1 MTTVRAA
8 GILARPL
15 SVSSVAS
22 MHQGAMGWGKPG
34 LAWIPLVVLA
44 AWYLWEVAGPDRL
57 PQNLDLMLQYVP
69 NAAHIARGLSQW
81 HIPLWNPWQGGGMPF
96 AADPGTGAWYVPNW
110 PLLAGLNLWSA
121 VRISIWSHLAIAV
134 AGTWFCLRHGVR
146 VGPVAAMAG
155 TATFTLTPWLP
166 GLAGMPVVLTSLAWM
181 PWVVFAGLQ
190 LATLSRPSA
199 PLIGLLATS
208 TALQLASGWPAGAYL
223 SWLTIGGA
231 VLLGHG
237 RANDRLTHRLR
248 RIVPGFAA
256 TGLLAT
262 AMSAVVL
269 LPGAEFVAETTYVS
283 TRPLE
288 RLATDGYLTL
298 LSWLRPSSGVGAV
311 EGGQVSVGIVALCL
325 AMIAPAILW
334 RTSHRDRLIIWGGL
348 AVVSILLSWGTRT
361 PLFGLLYTWLPGFR
375 ILYLPAR
382 LGIMGAFALSVLA
395 ASVVDALDQPPSAGR
410 DQPSPPPLIYTR
422 FATTCGLLAVLP
434 VMMILQFWHSEG
446 YDNFRRL
453 LTNLWRI
460 TGTPFLSVGQEV
472 HALGFGLVV
481 LAILTWN
488 QRRHLPQAGVLLA
501 IAVIADLGSLRLM
514 THTEPFNP
522 DAWYAPAYA
531 TARTLSP
538 RIGHDRYLGLVWHD
552 DDLPRHFLGDFP
564 DSTRTGQLPPNLGLL
579 TATRDAQG
587 YNPLILRTAAT
598 AFAKVGNDDDH
609 WLWAN
614 RFDPAGLMPLAV
626 RAIVMSGQ
634 RSATGPRA
642 SLPASTSGG
651 VGVGY
656 QHNAPSSNPPEAT
669 RDWRVTT
676 VDLGQAT
683 ADCCSEVPI
692 WTATGNPVLTG
703 HLEAITFLGEGT
715 GVAQGQTAAE
725 IRLTGPD
732 GTTATYPLRAGIETA
747 EWAWDRPDVRSVV
760 KHGQAPV
767 ALVTRMVSAVGG
779 RFDTFEYRS
788 TIPVSLPGGIASAT
802 LRSTIP
808 GVRVYLTHLA
818 MHPPADR
825 EIWVREAW
833 ASDASV
839 NQAGLGSGA
848 WASDASIN
856 QAGLGSAA
864 WASEASVNQAGLGS
878 AAWASEASVNQAG
891 SGSAAWGMIAVSPS
905 RPPASGDDPPWPAS
919 RLRVVPPE
927 AGTATWVTDDPERL
941 VISATLVANATIVVA
956 DSAYPGWRVSIDG
969 TPGAGGFSHSAYSKA
984 SINQAGLGS
993 EAWGKEQGIR
1003 SPDVLFGRLVPV
1015 PAGDHLIEMTFNPPS
1030 TRLGLIVSSVGVM
1043 VAAFLIA
1050 IRPSPMRRV

>member
-22 MHQGAMGWGKPG
+22 IHQGAMGWGKPG

-121 VRISIWSHLAIAV
+121 VRISIWSHLAIAI

-199 PLIGLLATS
+199 RLIGLLATS

-223 SWLTIGGA
+223 SWLTIGSA

-248 RIVPGFAA
+248 RIIPGFAA

-269 LPGAEFVAETTYVS
+269 VPGAEFVAETTYIS

-382 LGIMGAFALSVLA
+382 LGIIGAFALSALA

-410 DQPSPPPLIYTR
+410 DQPSLPPLIYTR
-422 FATTCGLLAVLP
+422 FAITCGLLAVLP

-472 HALGFGLVV
+472 HAFGFGLVV

-501 IAVIADLGSLRLM
+501 IAVMADLGSLRLM
-514 THTEPFNP
+514 THTVSFNP

-564 DSTRTGQLPPNLGLL
+564 DSARTGQLPPNLGLL
-579 TATRDAQG
+579 TTTRDAQG

-614 RFDPAGLMPLAV
+614 RFDPAGLIPLAV
-626 RAIVMSGQ
+626 RAIVMSGTQ
-634 RSATGPRA
+634 SASGPLA

-656 QHNAPSSNPPEAT
+656 QDNAPSSNPPEAT

-760 KHGQAPV
+760 KHGQATV

-779 RFDTFEYRS
+779 RFDTFEYRA

-808 GVRVYLTHLA
+808 GVRVHLTHLA
-818 MHPPADR
+818 MHPPAGR
-825 EIWVREAW
+825 EIWVRE
-833 ASDASV
+833 
-839 NQAGLGSGA
+839 
-848 WASDASIN
+848 
-856 QAGLGSAA
+856 
-864 WASEASVNQAGLGS
+864 
-878 AAWASEASVNQAG
+878 AWASEASVNQAG
-891 SGSAAWGMIAVSPS
+891 SGSAAWGMSAISPA
-905 RPPASGDDPPWPAS
+905 RPPATGDDSPWPAS
-919 RLRVVPPE
+919 RLRVVPPD
-927 AGTATWVTDDPERL
+927 AGTANWVTDDPEHL
-941 VISATLVANATIVVA
+941 VISATLAANATIVVA

-969 TPGAGGFSHSAYSKA
+969 TPGAGGFSRSAYSKA

-993 EAWGKEQGIR
+993 EAWGKEQGNR
-1003 SPDVLFGRLVPV
+1003 SPDVPFGRLIPV

-1030 TRLGLIVSSVGVM
+1030 TRLGLTVSGVGVM

-1050 IRPSPMRRV
+1050 IRPSPTRRV

>member
-1 MTTVRAA
+1 MTTVQSA
-8 GILARPL
+8 GIFARPL
-15 SVSSVAS
+15 SLSVA
-22 MHQGAMGWGKPG
+22 PG

-121 VRISIWSHLAIAV
+121 VRISIWSHLAIAI
-134 AGTWFCLRHGVR
+134 AGTWFCLRHSVR

-190 LATLSRPSA
+190 LATQSRPSA
-199 PLIGLLATS
+199 RLIGLLATS

-248 RIVPGFAA
+248 RVIPGFAA

-382 LGIMGAFALSVLA
+382 LGIIGAFALSALA

-410 DQPSPPPLIYTR
+410 DQPSLPPLIYTR
-422 FATTCGLLAVLP
+422 FAITCGLLAVLP
-434 VMMILQFWHSEG
+434 VMMTLQFWHSEG

-472 HALGFGLVV
+472 HAFGFGLVV

-501 IAVIADLGSLRLM
+501 IVVMADLGSLRLM
-514 THTEPFNP
+514 TQSVSFDP

-564 DSTRTGQLPPNLGLL
+564 DSARTGQLPPNLGLL

-614 RFDPAGLMPLAV
+614 RFDPAGLIPLAV

-634 RSATGPRA
+634 RSASGPRA
-642 SLPASTSGG
+642 SLPASTSGEA
-651 VGVGY
+651 GVGY
-656 QHNAPSSNPPEAT
+656 ENNAPSSNPPQAT

-692 WTATGNPVLTG
+692 WTATGSPVLTG

-747 EWAWDRPDVRSVV
+747 EWARDRPDVRTVV

-779 RFDTFEYRS
+779 RFDTFEYRA
-788 TIPVSLPGGIASAT
+788 TIPVSLPGGITNAT

-808 GVRVYLTHLA
+808 GVRVHLTHLA

-825 EIWVREAW
+825 EMWVREAW
-833 ASDASV
+833 ASE
-839 NQAGLGSGA
+839 
-848 WASDASIN
+848 ASIN

-864 WASEASVNQAGLGS
+864 W
-878 AAWASEASVNQAG
+878 
-891 SGSAAWGMIAVSPS
+891 GMSAVSPA
-905 RPPASGDDPPWPAS
+905 RPPATGDDSPWPAS
-919 RLRVVPPE
+919 RLRVVPPD
-927 AGTATWVTDDPERL
+927 AGTANWVTDDPERL
-941 VISATLVANATIVVA
+941 VISASLAANATIVIA

-969 TPGAGGFSHSAYSKA
+969 TPGAGGFSRSAY
-984 SINQAGLGS
+984 
-993 EAWGKEQGIR
+993 EEQGNR
-1003 SPDVLFGRLVPV
+1003 SPDVPFGRLIPV
-1015 PAGDHLIEMTFNPPS
+1015 PSGDHLIEMTFNPPS
-1030 TRLGLIVSSVGVM
+1030 TRLGLTVSGVGVM

-1050 IRPSPMRRV
+1050 IRPSPIRRV

>member
-22 MHQGAMGWGKPG
+22 IHQGAMGWGKPG
-34 LAWIPLVVLA
+34 LAWIPLVVLG

-121 VRISIWSHLAIAV
+121 VRISIWSHLAIAI

-199 PLIGLLATS
+199 RLIGLLATS

-223 SWLTIGGA
+223 SWLTIGSA

-248 RIVPGFAA
+248 RIIPGFAA

-269 LPGAEFVAETTYVS
+269 VPGAEFVAETTYIS

-382 LGIMGAFALSVLA
+382 LGIIGAFALSALA

-410 DQPSPPPLIYTR
+410 DQPSLPPLIYTR
-422 FATTCGLLAVLP
+422 FAITCGLLAVLP

-472 HALGFGLVV
+472 HAFGFGLVV

-501 IAVIADLGSLRLM
+501 IAVMADLGSLRLM
-514 THTEPFNP
+514 THTVSFNP

-564 DSTRTGQLPPNLGLL
+564 DSARTGQLPPNLGLL
-579 TATRDAQG
+579 TTTRDAQG

-614 RFDPAGLMPLAV
+614 RFDPAGLIPLAV
-626 RAIVMSGQ
+626 RAIVMSGTQ
-634 RSATGPRA
+634 SASGPLA

-656 QHNAPSSNPPEAT
+656 QDNAPSSNPPEAT

-760 KHGQAPV
+760 KHGQATV

-779 RFDTFEYRS
+779 RFDTFEYRA

-808 GVRVYLTHLA
+808 GVRVHLTYLA
-818 MHPPADR
+818 MHPPAGR
-825 EIWVREAW
+825 EIWVRE
-833 ASDASV
+833 
-839 NQAGLGSGA
+839 
-848 WASDASIN
+848 
-856 QAGLGSAA
+856 
-864 WASEASVNQAGLGS
+864 
-878 AAWASEASVNQAG
+878 AWASEASVNQAG
-891 SGSAAWGMIAVSPS
+891 SGSAAWGMSAISPA
-905 RPPASGDDPPWPAS
+905 RPPATGDDSPWPAS
-919 RLRVVPPE
+919 RLRVVPPD
-927 AGTATWVTDDPERL
+927 AGTANWVTDDPEHL
-941 VISATLVANATIVVA
+941 VISATLAANATIVVA

-969 TPGAGGFSHSAYSKA
+969 TPGAGGFSRSAYSKA

-993 EAWGKEQGIR
+993 EAWGKEQGNR
-1003 SPDVLFGRLVPV
+1003 SPDVPFGRLIPV

-1030 TRLGLIVSSVGVM
+1030 TRLGLTVSGVGVM

-1050 IRPSPMRRV
+1050 IRPSPTRRV

>member
-1 MTTVRAA
+1 MTTVRSA

-15 SVSSVAS
+15 SPSIVAS
-22 MHQGAMGWGKPG
+22 IHQGAMGWGKPG

-44 AWYLWEVAGPDRL
+44 SWYLWEVAGPDRL

-110 PLLAGLNLWSA
+110 PLLAGLDLWSA
-121 VRISIWSHLAIAV
+121 VRISIWSHLAIAI

-199 PLIGLLATS
+199 RLIGLLATS

-223 SWLTIGGA
+223 SWLTIGSA

-269 LPGAEFVAETTYVS
+269 VPGAEFVAETTYVS

-382 LGIMGAFALSVLA
+382 LGIIGAFALSVLA

-410 DQPSPPPLIYTR
+410 DQPSLPPLIYTR
-422 FATTCGLLAVLP
+422 FAITCGLLAILP

-472 HALGFGLVV
+472 HAFGFGLVV

-514 THTEPFNP
+514 THTESFNP

-564 DSTRTGQLPPNLGLL
+564 DSARTGQLPPNLGLL

-614 RFDPAGLMPLAV
+614 RFDPAGLIPLAV
-626 RAIVMSGQ
+626 RTIVMSGTQ
-634 RSATGPRA
+634 SASGPRA

-656 QHNAPSSNPPEAT
+656 QENAPASNPPEAT

-692 WTATGNPVLTG
+692 WTATGNPVFTG

-779 RFDTFEYRS
+779 RFDTFEYRA

-808 GVRVYLTHLA
+808 GVRVHLTHLA

-825 EIWVREAW
+825 EMWVRE
-833 ASDASV
+833 
-839 NQAGLGSGA
+839 G
-848 WASDASIN
+848 
-856 QAGLGSAA
+856 
-864 WASEASVNQAGLGS
+864 WASEGSVNQAGLGS
-878 AAWASEASVNQAG
+878 AAWASEASINQAG
-891 SGSAAWGMIAVSPS
+891 LGSTAWGMIAISPA
-905 RPPASGDDPPWPAS
+905 RPPATGDDSPWPAS
-919 RLRVVPPE
+919 RLRVVPPD
-927 AGTATWVTDDPERL
+927 AGTANWVTDDPERL
-941 VISATLVANATIVVA
+941 VISATLAANATIVVA

-969 TPGAGGFSHSAYSKA
+969 TPGAR
-984 SINQAGLGS
+984 LGS
-993 EAWGKEQGIR
+993 EAWGKGQGNR
-1003 SPDVLFGRLVPV
+1003 SPDVPFGRLVPV

-1030 TRLGLIVSSVGVM
+1030 TRLGLTVSGVGVM

-1050 IRPSPMRRV
+1050 VRPSPLRRV

>member
-1 MTTVRAA
+1 
-8 GILARPL
+8 
-15 SVSSVAS
+15 
-22 MHQGAMGWGKPG
+22 MGWGKPG

-121 VRISIWSHLAIAV
+121 VRISIWSHLAIAI

-190 LATLSRPSA
+190 LVTLSRPSA
-199 PLIGLLATS
+199 RLIGLLATS

-269 LPGAEFVAETTYVS
+269 VPGAEFVAETTYVS

-382 LGIMGAFALSVLA
+382 LGIIGAFALSVLA

-410 DQPSPPPLIYTR
+410 DQPSLPPLIYTR

-564 DSTRTGQLPPNLGLL
+564 DSARTGQLPPNLGLL

-614 RFDPAGLMPLAV
+614 RFDPAGLIPLAV
-626 RAIVMSGQ
+626 RAIVMSGTQ
-634 RSATGPRA
+634 SASGPWA

-656 QHNAPSSNPPEAT
+656 QDNAPSSNPPEAT

-692 WTATGNPVLTG
+692 WTATGNPALTG

-779 RFDTFEYRS
+779 RFDTFEYRAS
-788 TIPVSLPGGIASAT
+788 IPVSLPGGIASAT

-808 GVRVYLTHLA
+808 GVRVHLTHLA

-825 EIWVREAW
+825 EMWVRE
-833 ASDASV
+833 
-839 NQAGLGSGA
+839 
-848 WASDASIN
+848 
-856 QAGLGSAA
+856 
-864 WASEASVNQAGLGS
+864 
-878 AAWASEASVNQAG
+878 AWASEASVNQAG
-891 SGSAAWGMIAVSPS
+891 SGSAAWGMSAISPA
-905 RPPASGDDPPWPAS
+905 RPPATGDDSPWPAS
-919 RLRVVPPE
+919 RLRVVPPD
-927 AGTATWVTDDPERL
+927 AGTANWVTDDPEHL
-941 VISATLVANATIVVA
+941 VISATLAANATIVVA

-969 TPGAGGFSHSAYSKA
+969 TPGAGGVSRSADSKA
-984 SINQAGLGS
+984 SINPAGLGS
-993 EAWGKEQGIR
+993 EAWGKGQVNR
-1003 SPDVLFGRLVPV
+1003 SPDVPFGRLIPV

-1030 TRLGLIVSSVGVM
+1030 TRLGLTVSGVGVM

>member
-1 MTTVRAA
+1 MTTIRSA

-22 MHQGAMGWGKPG
+22 IHQGAMGWGKPG

-110 PLLAGLNLWSA
+110 PLLAGLNLWGA
-121 VRISIWSHLAIAV
+121 VRISIWSHLAIAI

-190 LATLSRPSA
+190 LVTLSRPSA
-199 PLIGLLATS
+199 RLIGLLATS

-248 RIVPGFAA
+248 RIIPGFAA

-269 LPGAEFVAETTYVS
+269 VPGAEFVAETTYVS

-382 LGIMGAFALSVLA
+382 LGIIGAFALSVLA

-422 FATTCGLLAVLP
+422 FAITCGLLAVLP

-481 LAILTWN
+481 LTILTWN

-501 IAVIADLGSLRLM
+501 IAVMADLGSLRLM
-514 THTEPFNP
+514 THTVSFNP
-522 DAWYAPAYA
+522 DAWYSPAYA

-564 DSTRTGQLPPNLGLL
+564 VSARTGQLPPNLGLL

-614 RFDPAGLMPLAV
+614 RFDPAGLIPLAV
-626 RAIVMSGQ
+626 RAIVMSGTQ
-634 RSATGPRA
+634 SASGPWA

-656 QHNAPSSNPPEAT
+656 QDNAPSSNPPEAT

-692 WTATGNPVLTG
+692 WTATGNPALTG

-779 RFDTFEYRS
+779 RFDTFEYRAS
-788 TIPVSLPGGIASAT
+788 IPVSLPGGIASAT

-808 GVRVYLTHLA
+808 GVRVHLTHLA

-825 EIWVREAW
+825 EMWVREAW
-833 ASDASV
+833 ASE
-839 NQAGLGSGA
+839 
-848 WASDASIN
+848 ASI
-856 QAGLGSAA
+856 
-864 WASEASVNQAGLGS
+864 
-878 AAWASEASVNQAG
+878 NQAG
-891 SGSAAWGMIAVSPS
+891 SGSAAWGMSAISPA
-905 RPPASGDDPPWPAS
+905 RPPATGDDSPWPAS
-919 RLRVVPPE
+919 RLRVVPPD
-927 AGTATWVTDDPERL
+927 AGTANWVTDDPEHL
-941 VISATLVANATIVVA
+941 VISATLAANATIVVA

-969 TPGAGGFSHSAYSKA
+969 TPGAGGVSRSADSKA
-984 SINQAGLGS
+984 SINPAGLGS
-993 EAWGKEQGIR
+993 EAWGKGQVNR
-1003 SPDVLFGRLVPV
+1003 SPDVPFGRLIPV

-1030 TRLGLIVSSVGVM
+1030 TRLGLTVSGVGVM

>member
-1 MTTVRAA
+1 MTTVRSA
-8 GILARPL
+8 GIFARPL
-15 SVSSVAS
+15 SLSVA
-22 MHQGAMGWGKPG
+22 PG

-121 VRISIWSHLAIAV
+121 VRISIWSHLAIAI

-190 LATLSRPSA
+190 LATQSRPSA
-199 PLIGLLATS
+199 RLIGLLATS

-248 RIVPGFAA
+248 RVIPGFAA

-382 LGIMGAFALSVLA
+382 LGIIGAFALSALA

-410 DQPSPPPLIYTR
+410 DQPSLPPLIYTR
-422 FATTCGLLAVLP
+422 FAITCGLLAVLP
-434 VMMILQFWHSEG
+434 VMMTLQFWHSEG

-472 HALGFGLVV
+472 HAFGFGLVV

-501 IAVIADLGSLRLM
+501 IVVMADLGSLRLM
-514 THTEPFNP
+514 TQSVSFDP

-564 DSTRTGQLPPNLGLL
+564 DSARTGQLPPNLGLL

-614 RFDPAGLMPLAV
+614 RFDPAGLIPLAV

-634 RSATGPRA
+634 RSASGPRA
-642 SLPASTSGG
+642 SLPASTSGEA
-651 VGVGY
+651 GVGY
-656 QHNAPSSNPPEAT
+656 ENNAPSSNPPQAT

-692 WTATGNPVLTG
+692 WTATGSPVLTG

-747 EWAWDRPDVRSVV
+747 EWARDRPDVRTVV

-779 RFDTFEYRS
+779 RFDTFEYRA
-788 TIPVSLPGGIASAT
+788 TIPVSLPGGITNAT

-808 GVRVYLTHLA
+808 GVRVHLTHLA

-825 EIWVREAW
+825 EMWVREAW
-833 ASDASV
+833 ASEAS
-839 NQAGLGSGA
+839 L
-848 WASDASIN
+848 N

-864 WASEASVNQAGLGS
+864 W
-878 AAWASEASVNQAG
+878 
-891 SGSAAWGMIAVSPS
+891 GMSAVSPA
-905 RPPASGDDPPWPAS
+905 RPPATGDDSPWPAS
-919 RLRVVPPE
+919 RLRVVPPD
-927 AGTATWVTDDPERL
+927 AGTANWVTDDPERL
-941 VISATLVANATIVVA
+941 VISASLAANATIVIA
-956 DSAYPGWRVSIDG
+956 DSAYPGWRVTIDG
-969 TPGAGGFSHSAYSKA
+969 TPGAGGFSRSAY
-984 SINQAGLGS
+984 
-993 EAWGKEQGIR
+993 EEQGNR
-1003 SPDVLFGRLVPV
+1003 SPDVPFGRLIPV
-1015 PAGDHLIEMTFNPPS
+1015 PSGDHLIEMTFNPPS
-1030 TRLGLIVSSVGVM
+1030 TRLGLTVSGVGVM

-1050 IRPSPMRRV
+1050 IRPSPIRRV

>member
-1 MTTVRAA
+1 MTTVRSA

-22 MHQGAMGWGKPG
+22 IHQGAMGWGKPG

-110 PLLAGLNLWSA
+110 PLLAGLNLWGA
-121 VRISIWSHLAIAV
+121 VRISIWSHLAIAI

-199 PLIGLLATS
+199 RLIGLLATS

-269 LPGAEFVAETTYVS
+269 VPGAEFVAETTYVS

-382 LGIMGAFALSVLA
+382 LGIIGAFALSVLA

-410 DQPSPPPLIYTR
+410 DQPSLPPLIYTR

-472 HALGFGLVV
+472 HAFGFGLVV

-501 IAVIADLGSLRLM
+501 IAVMADLGSLRLM
-514 THTEPFNP
+514 THTVSFNP

-564 DSTRTGQLPPNLGLL
+564 DSARTGQLPPNLGLL

-614 RFDPAGLMPLAV
+614 RFDPAGLIPLAV
-626 RAIVMSGQ
+626 RAIVMSGTQ
-634 RSATGPRA
+634 SASGPRASLPAFRSDVDVPERSASGPRA

-656 QHNAPSSNPPEAT
+656 QDNAPSSNPPEAT

-779 RFDTFEYRS
+779 RFDTFEYRA

-808 GVRVYLTHLA
+808 GVRVHLTHLA

-825 EIWVREAW
+825 EMWVREAW
-833 ASDASV
+833 ASE
-839 NQAGLGSGA
+839 G
-848 WASDASIN
+848 
-856 QAGLGSAA
+856 
-864 WASEASVNQAGLGS
+864 SVNQAGLGS
-878 AAWASEASVNQAG
+878 AAW
-891 SGSAAWGMIAVSPS
+891 GMIAVSPA
-905 RPPASGDDPPWPAS
+905 RPPATGDDSPWPAS

-927 AGTATWVTDDPERL
+927 AGTANWVTDDPEHL
-941 VISATLVANATIVVA
+941 VISATLAANATIVVA

-969 TPGAGGFSHSAYSKA
+969 TPGAGGFSRSAYSKA
-984 SINQAGLGS
+984 SVNQAGLGS
-993 EAWGKEQGIR
+993 EAWGKEQGNR
-1003 SPDVLFGRLVPV
+1003 SPDVQFGRLIPV

-1030 TRLGLIVSSVGVM
+1030 TRLGLTVSGVGVM

-1050 IRPSPMRRV
+1050 IRPSPTRRV